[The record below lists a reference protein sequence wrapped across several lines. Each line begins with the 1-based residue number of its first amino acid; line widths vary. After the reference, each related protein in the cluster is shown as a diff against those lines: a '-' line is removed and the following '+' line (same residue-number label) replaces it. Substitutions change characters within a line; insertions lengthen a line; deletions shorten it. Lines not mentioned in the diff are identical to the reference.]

1 MSSEN
6 SILRNYFKIWSHL
19 SHRKKRL
26 YVVAIFLSILGGL
39 AEILS
44 LGTLYPFITII
55 LAPEQL
61 ESNRYFLAV
70 IQYFKISDYSN
81 LATPVTIIFISL
93 TIFTNLLRLIIIK
106 INSRLAF
113 STGVDISSKLFEKTL
128 SQNYARHI
136 KHNSSEFISAA
147 TRKIDHLTVFI
158 LFPSLNFFGSLV
170 NTLAII
176 FTLFIVNFY
185 IAFTSFIV
193 FGVIYIVIA
202 RYSRNQLN
210 KNSKTV
216 ADEVIV
222 VNKSLQEGFGSI
234 RELILYRSQRYFIQL
249 FSLSDRRLKLAQGN
263 NIFLALSPRYIL
275 EGTGIILIALF
286 AYYVSNNNDEISY
299 YIPVLG
305 VLALGAQ
312 RLIPAMQ
319 QIYTSWANIKS
330 NQASL
335 NDILNLLEIKELHD
349 GNLLNEELEFNESIK
364 FKDCY
369 FKYDSSN
376 LNVLQGISLDIK
388 KGSSVGLMG
397 STGSGK
403 TTFVNVLMGL
413 LLPTKGDIYI
423 DGDKLALNNLSSW
436 QSKIAL
442 VPQDIYL
449 ADVSIAENIA
459 FGQNKNDI
467 NIERVIES
475 AKKAKVHTH
484 ISSLQKKYDTTVGEG
499 GISLSGGQIQRIG
512 IARALYQNKE
522 VLVIDEGTSALDVE
536 TEKAV
541 MKSINSIDDS
551 ITLVLIAHRL
561 STLLNCDFVIKFDAG
576 KIDQIYS
583 KSEFINYINN
593 SDIKND

>member
-6 SILRNYFKIWSHL
+6 SILRNYSKIWSHL
-19 SHRKKRL
+19 SNRKKRL
-26 YVVAIFLSILGGL
+26 YIVAIFLSVLGGL

-44 LGTLYPFITII
+44 LGSLYPFITII

-61 ESNRYFLAV
+61 ENNRYFLQV

-93 TIFTNLLRLIIIK
+93 TIFANLLRLVIIK

-128 SQNYARHI
+128 RQNYARHI

-176 FTLFIVNFY
+176 FTLFIVNFF

-193 FGVIYIVIA
+193 FGIIYIVIA
-202 RYSRNQLN
+202 HYSRNQLN

-234 RELILYRSQRYFIQL
+234 RELILYRSQSYFIQL

-275 EGTGIILIALF
+275 EGTGIILIAIF
-286 AYYVSNNNDEISY
+286 AYYVSKSNDEISY

-335 NDILNLLEIKELHD
+335 NDILNLLEIKESHD
-349 GNLLNEELEFNESIK
+349 NLLNEELKFNETIK
-364 FKDCY
+364 FKDCF

-376 LNVLQGISLDIK
+376 LNVLQGINLDIK

-413 LLPTKGDIYI
+413 LLPTKGDIHI
-423 DGDKLALNNLSSW
+423 DGVKLSFNNLSSW

-484 ISSLQKKYDTTVGEG
+484 ISSLQKQYDTTVGEG

-512 IARALYQNKE
+512 IARAIYQNKE

-576 KIDQIYS
+576 KIEKIFS
-583 KSEFINYINN
+583 KSEFINYIDN
-593 SDIKND
+593 SDIKK